1 MSRGKCR
8 LKFKQLFPS
17 MLLSDWGERER
28 EREKEITIKIFM
40 KWVEGNVALNLNN
53 YSLLCFSAI
62 GRERERERERE
73 ITIKIFM
80 KWVEGNVA
88 LNLNNYSLLCFS
100 AIGERE
106 RERKKLQ
113 LKSSWN
119 ESREMSP

>member
-17 MLLSDWGERER
+17 MLLSDWGERERER

-62 GRERERERERE
+62 GER
-73 ITIKIFM
+73 
-80 KWVEGNVA
+80 
-88 LNLNNYSLLCFS
+88 
-100 AIGERE
+100 ERE

>member
-40 KWVEGNVALNLNN
+40 KWVEGNIALNLNN
-53 YSLLCFSAI
+53 YSLQCFSAI
-62 GRERERERERE
+62 GERER
-73 ITIKIFM
+73 
-80 KWVEGNVA
+80 
-88 LNLNNYSLLCFS
+88 
-100 AIGERE
+100 ERE